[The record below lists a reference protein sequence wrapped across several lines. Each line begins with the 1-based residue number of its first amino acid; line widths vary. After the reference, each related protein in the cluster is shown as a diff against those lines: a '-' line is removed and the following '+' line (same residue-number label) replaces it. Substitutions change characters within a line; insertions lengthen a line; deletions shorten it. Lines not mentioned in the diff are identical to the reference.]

1 MRRRKLTFGLY
12 ADEEGLAWVLTLV
25 EDAVRSRNAR
35 NTRIVGVT
43 VAHTVPG
50 GEPSAADGY
59 DFLAQ
64 QWAVEHPGQSRGDR
78 RPVELRVRLLCSRRT
93 RREIRRT
100 VISTLCPEE
109 TASHTCRVPW
119 TAA

>member
-12 ADEEGLAWVLTLV
+12 ADEQGLARVLNLV

-43 VAHTVPG
+43 VARTDPG

-59 DFLAQ
+59 DFLAE
-64 QWAVEHPGQSRGDR
+64 QWAVEHPGQGSGARQ
-78 RPVELRVRLLCSRRT
+78 PVELRLCLVCSRRT
-93 RREIRRT
+93 HRAIRRT

-109 TASHTCRVPW
+109 TAAHTCRVPW